1 MSEKTEENSLAS
13 PSVDILGICKTP
25 KQLES
30 LMEISSSSVNSN
42 TTELPLYRQQEVER
56 IVQKT
61 LKEFKNKGYFNDIDE
76 NKLMSLIVSKVLIE
90 LQVND
95 QLYDEMQG
103 IKQTLN
109 SYIQHSRAKSFPTL
123 INVKSSSKVKN

>member
-1 MSEKTEENSLAS
+1 MSEKTEENSLGS

-76 NKLMSLIVSKVLIE
+76 NKLMSLIVPKVLME
-90 LQVND
+90 LQVNE

-109 SYIQHSRAKSFPTL
+109 SYIQHSRAKSLTML
-123 INVKSSSKVKN
+123 INAKSSSKVKI